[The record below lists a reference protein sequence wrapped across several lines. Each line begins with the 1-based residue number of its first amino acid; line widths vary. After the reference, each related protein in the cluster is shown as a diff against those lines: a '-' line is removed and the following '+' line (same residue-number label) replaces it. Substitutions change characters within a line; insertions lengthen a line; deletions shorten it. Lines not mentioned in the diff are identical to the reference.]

1 MVGIILASHGQ
12 FAEGILQSGS
22 MIFGEQENVKAVI
35 LKPSEGPDDLRAK
48 LEEAVASF
56 DNQDEVLFLVDL
68 WGGTPFNQS
77 NTLFEEHKDKW
88 AIVSGLNLPMLIEA
102 YASRFSMES
111 AQEIA
116 AHIIETAKDGVKVK
130 PEELEPQEAPKA
142 EVSDVIIKDFKGEE
156 YIYVEKKEE
165 SPSIKEVL
173 QKNVYELVK
182 SLNFPRSM
190 RWGGR
195 SIRFARPI
203 RYFLSLLDDEIL
215 EFDAEGIKV
224 SNITKGHRV
233 LGKSEILVE
242 KIENYIE
249 LLRENYVILSYK
261 ERREI
266 ILRGLNRYAKEIGG
280 KFLKDEDLLE
290 EVINIVE
297 YPTVLMGELDQE
309 YLKLPKEVIVT
320 PMKDHQRYFPIV
332 DDNEKLMPYFLL
344 VRNGDD
350 FAKENVIN
358 GNKKVL
364 TARLE
369 DAKFFYDI
377 DNNKKLEDY
386 VEELNRLTFF
396 EGLGSVYQK
405 TERLISLSK
414 NYLDEFKLGE
424 DVSDNLLRAAYLS
437 KADLVTKM
445 VIEFTELQ
453 GTMGRI
459 YATNSG
465 ENSQVANAIE
475 EAYKPRSSED
485 SLPKSVAGIV
495 LSIADKIDTI
505 AGLYII
511 ENYVTGSQDPFGL
524 RRSAIGVINII
535 ADNKIDVD
543 LKDLIKDAL
552 FVYTEKNEISF
563 DYDKTLEK
571 IVEFFIDRLKNMLI
585 DKGFRYDFVNA
596 VLATGETNILSV
608 IEKVKSVEEFVEK
621 ENSEEILNYFTRIN
635 NFTKDFENTEVNVE
649 MLDQGL
655 EKQYYDLIENLD
667 CEKYLSQKLYTKAL
681 EEIAST
687 MDLGNEYLDNTMIMV
702 EDEQLK
708 NNRLALLNKLATNIS
723 RIFNIKDLVK

>member
-1 MVGIILASHGQ
+1 
-12 FAEGILQSGS
+12 
-22 MIFGEQENVKAVI
+22 
-35 LKPSEGPDDLRAK
+35 
-48 LEEAVASF
+48 
-56 DNQDEVLFLVDL
+56 
-68 WGGTPFNQS
+68 
-77 NTLFEEHKDKW
+77 
-88 AIVSGLNLPMLIEA
+88 
-102 YASRFSMES
+102 
-111 AQEIA
+111 
-116 AHIIETAKDGVKVK
+116 
-130 PEELEPQEAPKA
+130 
-142 EVSDVIIKDFKGEE
+142 
-156 YIYVEKKEE
+156 
-165 SPSIKEVL
+165 
-173 QKNVYELVK
+173 
-182 SLNFPRSM
+182 M
-190 RWGGR
+190 RWGGK

-215 EFDAEGIKV
+215 NFDAEGIKV
-224 SNITKGHRV
+224 SNTTKGHRV
-233 LGKSEILVE
+233 LGKSEIVVD
-242 KIENYIE
+242 KIDNYLEI
-249 LLRENYVILSYK
+249 LKENYVMLSYK

-297 YPTVLMGELDQE
+297 YPTVLMGELDHE
-309 YLKLPKEVIVT
+309 YLKLPKEVIIT

-332 DDNEKLMPYFLL
+332 DDNENLMPYFLL

-377 DNNKKLEDY
+377 DNNKKLEEY
-386 VEELNRLTFF
+386 VDQLDRLTFF
-396 EGLGSVYQK
+396 EGLGSMKQK

-445 VIEFTELQ
+445 VVEFTELQ

-505 AGLYII
+505 TGHYII
-511 ENYVTGSQDPFGL
+511 EDYVTGSQDPFGL

-535 ADNKIDVD
+535 ADKKIDVD
-543 LKDLIKDAL
+543 LKDLVKDAL
-552 FVYTEKNEISF
+552 FVYTEKNELSF
-563 DYDKTLEK
+563 DYNQTLEK
-571 IVEFFIDRLKNMLI
+571 IIEFFIDRLKNMMN
-585 DKGFRYDFVNA
+585 DKGYRYDLVNA
-596 VLATGETNILSV
+596 VLNTGESNVLSV
-608 IEKVKSVEEFVEK
+608 IEKVKALGEFVERDD
-621 ENSEEILNYFTRIN
+621 SEDILNYFTRIN
-635 NFTKDFENTEVNVE
+635 NFTKNFESIDVNVE
-649 MLDQGL
+649 NLDQGL
-655 EKQYYDLIENLD
+655 EKQYFEEIDKLD
-667 CEKYLSQKLYTKAL
+667 IDKCLSQKLYQKAL

-687 MDLGNEYLDNTMIMV
+687 REIGNDYLDNTMIMV
-702 EDEQLK
+702 DDEEIK
-708 NNRLALLNKLATNIS
+708 NNRLALLNKLAKNIS

>member
-1 MVGIILASHGQ
+1 MSKYLLEIGVEE
-12 FAEGILQSGS
+12 F
-22 MIFGEQENVKAVI
+22 
-35 LKPSEGPDDLRAK
+35 PSAYINSTK
-48 LEEAVASF
+48 KQLEEKF
-56 DNQDEVLFLVDL
+56 
-68 WGGTPFNQS
+68 
-77 NTLFEEHKDKW
+77 KK
-88 AIVSGLNLPMLIEA
+88 LIEENKL
-102 YASRFSMES
+102 SLEEIKVESTPRRF
-111 AQEIA
+111 AILL
-116 AHIIETAKDGVKVK
+116 DGLEENKS
-130 PEELEPQEAPKA
+130 EELVSVKGPSKKIAYDQEGNPSKA
-142 EVSDVIIKDFKGEE
+142 LLGFLRGQKADISDVIIKDFKGEE
-156 YIYVEKKEE
+156 YVYVEKKEE

-173 QKNVYELVK
+173 QKNIYELVK

-215 EFDAEGIKV
+215 DFDAEGIKV
-224 SNITKGHRV
+224 SNTTKGHRV
-233 LGKSEILVE
+233 LGKSEIVVD
-242 KIENYIE
+242 KIDSYLDLLKENF
-249 LLRENYVILSYK
+249 VILSYK

-297 YPTVLMGELDQE
+297 YPTVLMGELDHE
-309 YLKLPKEVIVT
+309 YLKLPKEVIIT

-332 DDNEKLMPYFLL
+332 DDNENLMPYFLL

-350 FAKENVIN
+350 YAKENVIS

-377 DNNKKLEDY
+377 DNNKKLEEY
-386 VEELNRLTFF
+386 VDQLDRLTFF
-396 EGLGSVYQK
+396 EGLGSMKQK

-414 NYLDEFKLGE
+414 NYLEEFKLGE

-465 ENSQVANAIE
+465 ENIQVANAIE

-505 AGLYII
+505 TGHYII
-511 ENYVTGSQDPFGL
+511 EDYVTGSQDPFGL

-535 ADNKIDVD
+535 ADKKIDVD
-543 LKDLIKDAL
+543 IKDLVKDSL
-552 FVYTEKNEISF
+552 FVYTEKNELSF
-563 DYDKTLEK
+563 DYNQTLEK
-571 IVEFFIDRLKNMLI
+571 ITEFFIDRLKNMMN
-585 DKGFRYDFVNA
+585 DKGYRYDLVNA
-596 VLATGETNILSV
+596 VLNTGESNVLSV
-608 IEKVKSVEEFVEK
+608 IEKVKALEEFVGQDD
-621 ENSEEILNYFTRIN
+621 SEEILNYFTRIN
-635 NFTKDFENTEVNVE
+635 NFTKDFDSIDVNVE
-649 MLDQGL
+649 KLDEGL
-655 EKQYYDLIENLD
+655 EKQYYDCINNLES
-667 CEKYLSQKLYTKAL
+667 EKYLSQKLYQKAL

-687 MDLGNEYLDNTMIMV
+687 RQIGNDYLDNTMIMV
-702 EDEQLK
+702 DDEEIK
-708 NNRLALLNKLATNIS
+708 NNRLALLNKLAKDIS
-723 RIFNIKDLVK
+723 RVFNIKDLVK

>member
-1 MVGIILASHGQ
+1 M
-12 FAEGILQSGS
+12 
-22 MIFGEQENVKAVI
+22 
-35 LKPSEGPDDLRAK
+35 
-48 LEEAVASF
+48 
-56 DNQDEVLFLVDL
+56 
-68 WGGTPFNQS
+68 
-77 NTLFEEHKDKW
+77 
-88 AIVSGLNLPMLIEA
+88 
-102 YASRFSMES
+102 
-111 AQEIA
+111 
-116 AHIIETAKDGVKVK
+116 
-130 PEELEPQEAPKA
+130 
-142 EVSDVIIKDFKGEE
+142 
-156 YIYVEKKEE
+156 
-165 SPSIKEVL
+165 
-173 QKNVYELVK
+173 
-182 SLNFPRSM
+182 
-190 RWGGR
+190 
-195 SIRFARPI
+195 
-203 RYFLSLLDDEIL
+203 

-233 LGKSEILVE
+233 LGKNEIIVE
-242 KIENYIE
+242 KINSYLD

-280 KFLKDEDLLE
+280 QFLKDEDLLE

-297 YPTVLMGELDQE
+297 YPTVLMGELDYE

-332 DDNEKLMPYFLL
+332 DDNENLMPYFLL

-350 FAKENVIN
+350 YAKENVIN

-377 DNNKKLEDY
+377 DKSKKLEEY
-386 VEELNRLTFF
+386 VEELKKLTFF

-405 TERLISLSK
+405 TQRLVALSK
-414 NYLDEFKLGE
+414 NYLEEFKLGE

-459 YATNSG
+459 YAIDSE
-465 ENSQVANAIE
+465 ENTQVAKAIE
-475 EAYKPRSSED
+475 ESYKPRSSED
-485 SLPKSVAGIV
+485 SLPESVAGIV

-505 AGLYII
+505 TGLYII

-535 ADNKIDVD
+535 ADNKIDVN

-552 FVYTEKNEISF
+552 FIYTEENEISF

-571 IVEFFIDRLKNMLI
+571 ITEFFIDRLKNMLI
-585 DKGFRYDFVNA
+585 DKGYRYDFVNA
-596 VLATGETNILSV
+596 VLDTGETNILSV
-608 IEKVKSVEEFVEK
+608 IEKVKTLVEFSKE

-635 NFTKDFENTEVNVE
+635 NFTKDFESTEVNVE
-649 MLDQGL
+649 KLDQGL
-655 EKQYYDLIENLD
+655 EKQYYSIIENLD
-667 CEKYLSQKLYTKAL
+667 CEKYLSQKLYLKVL
-681 EEIAST
+681 EEVAST
-687 MDLGNEYLDNTMIMV
+687 MEIGNKYLDNTMIMV
-702 EDEQLK
+702 EDEEIK
-708 NNRLALLNKLATNIS
+708 NNRLALLNKLAKNIS
-723 RIFNIKDLVK
+723 SIFNIKDLVK